1 MNKLSYRS
9 RRELKGVH
17 ADLVIVVTT
26 ALITLEDT
34 DFSVHDGIRT
44 LAEQQE
50 LVATGMSKTLKSRH
64 LTGHA
69 VDLVPVIDGTLC
81 WDSKEPK
88 KQEAI
93 DKAFESIDYALNY
106 AAKLH
111 NVPVENGFA
120 MWGWDKPHWQ
130 LPVDTYP
137 AS

>member
-50 LVATGMSKTLKSRH
+50 LVATGMSKTLS
-64 LTGHA
+64 
-69 VDLVPVIDGTLC
+69 
-81 WDSKEPK
+81 
-88 KQEAI
+88 
-93 DKAFESIDYALNY
+93 
-106 AAKLH
+106 
-111 NVPVENGFA
+111 
-120 MWGWDKPHWQ
+120 
-130 LPVDTYP
+130 
-137 AS
+137 